1 MQPPDVICGEDVDGM
16 MYQNGTITSPGF
28 PENYP
33 AFLNC
38 RYVIRA
44 MPGTKNG
51 GEERR
56 TFILIYPS
64 RIK

>member
-1 MQPPDVICGEDVDGM
+1 MQRPDVICGEDVDGM
-16 MYQNGTITSPGF
+16 MYQKGTITSPGF

-44 MPGTKNG
+44 MPGTKKWCRAFG
-51 GEERR
+51 
-56 TFILIYPS
+56 LIYPS
-64 RIK
+64 RFK